1 VEAVLVERWWW
12 CLKHQR
18 VEPDLGCASTDRLGP
33 FATPEEAARALQ
45 TVHERNARYDAEDE
59 AWENGE
65 R

>member
-1 VEAVLVERWWW
+1 MEERWWW

-18 VEPDLGCASTDRLGP
+18 VEPDLGCAGTDRLGP
-33 FATPEEAARALQ
+33 FATPEDAARALQ

-59 AWENGE
+59 GWESGE